1 MAKGD
6 IKKLKFE
13 SFYDSES
20 NNEVIRLTP
29 TDILC
34 HRNYFYQKCFTRI
47 LLFSPLY
54 YRPFHSNGA
63 VAKK

>member
-29 TDILC
+29 TDILIK
-34 HRNYFYQKCFTRI
+34 NVLQMMVK
-47 LLFSPLY
+47 
-54 YRPFHSNGA
+54 N
-63 VAKK
+63 

>member
-34 HRNYFYQKCFTRI
+34 HRNYFIKNVLQMMVK
-47 LLFSPLY
+47 
-54 YRPFHSNGA
+54 N
-63 VAKK
+63 

>member
-13 SFYDSES
+13 SFYDSDS

-34 HRNYFYQKCFTRI
+34 HRNYFYQKCFTMMVK
-47 LLFSPLY
+47 
-54 YRPFHSNGA
+54 N
-63 VAKK
+63 

>member
-20 NNEVIRLTP
+20 NNEVIRLTQQ
-29 TDILC
+29 IFFAIAIIFIKNVLQMMVK
-34 HRNYFYQKCFTRI
+34 N
-47 LLFSPLY
+47 
-54 YRPFHSNGA
+54 
-63 VAKK
+63 

>member
-20 NNEVIRLTP
+20 NNE
-29 TDILC
+29 
-34 HRNYFYQKCFTRI
+34 
-47 LLFSPLY
+47 
-54 YRPFHSNGA
+54 
-63 VAKK
+63 

>member
-34 HRNYFYQKCFTRI
+34 HHSLPSQLFLSKMFYK
-47 LLFSPLY
+47 
-54 YRPFHSNGA
+54 
-63 VAKK
+63 